1 MGIEITAAT
10 AAYAAAASA
19 AVGAASTAYN
29 IHESGKAADK
39 QQEAQDIA
47 TAQQQS
53 VDLANKRQQLREE
66 RIRRAQ
72 IEQASVNQG
81 VGGSSGEAGA
91 ISALGSQVGS
101 NIASISQG
109 QLAAT
114 GISNAM
120 SAAASSTQ
128 RAQVAQGVAS
138 LSGTIFQGAG
148 GFDSIFSSGSGVNP
162 PPSGA
167 QQKQISPI
175 GTRGF
180 SL

>member
-1 MGIEITAAT
+1 MGTEIAI
-10 AAYAAAASA
+10 ASLI
-19 AVGAASTAYN
+19 VSMASTAYSISEN
-29 IHESGKAADK
+29 RQAAKK
-39 QQEAQDIA
+39 QQEAQDIS
-47 TAQQQS
+47 TAQQKS
-53 VDLANKRQQLREE
+53 VDLANRRKQIREE

-72 IEQASVNQG
+72 IEQAAANQG
-81 VGGSSGEAGA
+81 AGGSSGEAGA
-91 ISALGSQVGS
+91 ISALGSQMGA
-101 NIASISQG
+101 NIASINQG
-109 QLAAT
+109 QMAAA

-120 SAAASSTQ
+120 SAAAGHGQ
-128 RAQVAQGVAS
+128 KAQVAQGVAS

-167 QQKQISPI
+167 GQKQISPI

>member
-1 MGIEITAAT
+1 MGIETVAIAAL
-10 AAYAAAASA
+10 
-19 AVGAASTAYN
+19 AVTTASTVYSIEEQRKA
-29 IHESGKAADK
+29 GKA
-39 QQEAQDIA
+39 QQEGQDIA
-47 TAQQQS
+47 TAQQKS

-72 IEQASVNQG
+72 IEQASANQG

-91 ISALGSQVGS
+91 VSALGAQVGA
-101 NIASISQG
+101 NVASINQG
-109 QLAAT
+109 QMAAE
-114 GISNAM
+114 GISGAM
-120 SAAASSTQ
+120 SKAAGATQ

-138 LSGTIFQGAG
+138 LSGTVFSGAG
-148 GFDSIFSSGSGVNP
+148 GFNSIFSSGSGVNP

-167 QQKQISPI
+167 GQKQISPI

>member
-1 MGIEITAAT
+1 MGTEVAIAALVLT
-10 AAYAAAASA
+10 
-19 AVGAASTAYN
+19 AASTAY
-29 IHESGKAADK
+29 SVDQQRKAGKA
-39 QQEAQDIA
+39 QQEGQDIA
-47 TAQQQS
+47 SAQQKS

-72 IEQASVNQG
+72 IEQASANQG

-91 ISALGSQVGS
+91 VSALGAQVGA
-101 NIASISQG
+101 NVASINQG
-109 QLAAT
+109 QMAAE
-114 GISNAM
+114 GISGAM
-120 SAAASSTQ
+120 SKAAGATQ

-138 LSGTIFQGAG
+138 LSGTVFSGAG
-148 GFDSIFSSGSGVNP
+148 GFNSIFSSGSGVNP

-167 QQKQISPI
+167 EQKQISPI